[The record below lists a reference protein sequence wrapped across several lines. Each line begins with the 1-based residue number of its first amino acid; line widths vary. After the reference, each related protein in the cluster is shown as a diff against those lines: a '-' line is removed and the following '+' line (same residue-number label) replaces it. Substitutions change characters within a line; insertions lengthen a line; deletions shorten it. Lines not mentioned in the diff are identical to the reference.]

1 MFHNMWILVANN
13 TWLSEK
19 SLVFALLIIA
29 TSAVA
34 LTNGVNSMLNNNP
47 VAQAQQQQEQ
57 TKINKIWETPDE
69 LKNPESVVYA
79 PKQDTLFVSN
89 IDGKPDE
96 KDQKGFISKVSLSN
110 GSITQ
115 LNWITG
121 LNAPKG
127 MVISNNDG
135 KLYVSDITDLVEID
149 IASGKIIKRYNAPGS
164 TFLNDVAS
172 DNQGN
177 IYVSDTR
184 TNSIY
189 KLDTTL
195 KSNNTSS
202 LLLQVWLQSPELN
215 GPNGLLYVDNNK
227 NRLIVVSLGSD
238 PSKPGGGMKVVD
250 LENKTISNLGKEGT
264 TTPVGRLDGIES
276 DSAGT
281 HYYVTDNP
289 VGKVY
294 TVNADGTGYE
304 TLIDLER
311 QGAADLEFIPNQNII
326 IIPLMQDNK
335 LAAYKLAE

>member
-1 MFHNMWILVANN
+1 MTILSTGIN
-13 TWLSEK
+13 S
-19 SLVFALLIIA
+19 
-29 TSAVA
+29 
-34 LTNGVNSMLNNNP
+34 SMLNNNQ
-47 VAQAQQQQEQ
+47 VVQAQQQEQ
-57 TKINKIWETPDE
+57 IKINKVWETPDE

-96 KDQKGFISKVSLSN
+96 KDQKGFISKVFPSN
-110 GSITQ
+110 GTITE

-127 MVISNNDG
+127 TVIYNDS
-135 KLYVSDITDLVEID
+135 KLYVSDISDLVEID
-149 IASGKIIKRYNAPGS
+149 IANGKIIKRYNAPGS
-164 TFLNDVAS
+164 AFLNDVAS

-189 KLDTTL
+189 KLDTNL

-202 LLLQVWLQSPELN
+202 LLQVWLQSPELN

-227 NRLIVVSLGSD
+227 NKLIVVSLGSD
-238 PSKPGGGMKVVD
+238 LSKPGGGMKVVD
-250 LENKTISNLGKEGT
+250 LENKTISSLGKEGT
-264 TTPVGRLDGIES
+264 TTPIGGLDGIES
-276 DSAGT
+276 DATGT

-294 TVNADGTGYE
+294 TVNADGTGYGI
-304 TLIDLER
+304 LIDLQR
-311 QGAADLEFIPNQNII
+311 QGTADLEFIPSQNMI
-326 IIPLMQDNK
+326 IIPIMQNNK
-335 LAAYKLAE
+335 VVDYKLVE

>member
-1 MFHNMWILVANN
+1 M
-13 TWLSEK
+13 LSEK
-19 SLVFALLIIA
+19 SLVFALLVIA

-47 VAQAQQQQEQ
+47 VAQAQAQAQQQQEQ
-57 TKINKIWETPDE
+57 TKINKIWETPSE
-69 LKNPESVVYA
+69 LKNPESLVYA

-127 MVISNNDG
+127 MVISNNDS
-135 KLYVSDITDLVEID
+135 KLYVSDIPDLVEID
-149 IASGKIIKRYNAPGS
+149 IASGKIIKPYNAPGS
-164 TFLNDVAS
+164 TFLNDVAF

-264 TTPVGRLDGIES
+264 TTPVGILDGIES

-304 TLIDLER
+304 TLIDLEK

>member
-1 MFHNMWILVANN
+1 MIANN
-13 TWLSEK
+13 RRFSEK
-19 SLVFALLIIA
+19 SLIYALLIIIA
-29 TSAVA
+29 TSEMTI
-34 LTNGVNSMLNNNP
+34 LSTGINSSTLNNNQ
-47 VAQAQQQQEQ
+47 VVQAQQQEQ
-57 TKINKIWETPDE
+57 IKINKVWETPDE

-96 KDQKGFISKVSLSN
+96 KDQKGFISKVFPSN
-110 GSITQ
+110 GTITE

-127 MVISNNDG
+127 MVIYNDS
-135 KLYVSDITDLVEID
+135 KLYVSDISDLVEID
-149 IASGKIIKRYNAPGS
+149 IANGKIIKRYNAPGS
-164 TFLNDVAS
+164 AFLNDVAS

-189 KLDTTL
+189 KLDTNL

-202 LLLQVWLQSPELN
+202 LLQVWLQSPELN

-227 NRLIVVSLGSD
+227 NKLIVVSLGSD
-238 PSKPGGGMKVVD
+238 LSKPGGGMKVVD
-250 LENKTISNLGKEGT
+250 LENKTISSLGKEGT
-264 TTPVGRLDGIES
+264 TTPIGGLDGIES
-276 DSAGT
+276 DATGT

-294 TVNADGTGYE
+294 TVNADGTGYGI
-304 TLIDLER
+304 LIDLQR
-311 QGAADLEFIPNQNII
+311 QGTADLEFIPSQNMI
-326 IIPLMQDNK
+326 IIPIMQDNK
-335 LAAYKLAE
+335 VVDYKLVE

>member
-1 MFHNMWILVANN
+1 MFHNMWILFANN

-19 SLVFALLIIA
+19 SLVLALLIMA

-47 VAQAQQQQEQ
+47 VVQAQQQEE

-79 PKQDTLFVSN
+79 PKQDSLFVSN

-110 GSITQ
+110 GSITE

-127 MVISNNDG
+127 MVISNNDS

-149 IASGKIIKRYNAPGS
+149 IASGKIIKHYNAPGS

>member
-1 MFHNMWILVANN
+1 MWILVANN

-57 TKINKIWETPDE
+57 TKINKIWETPGE

-189 KLDTTL
+189 KLDTNL

-202 LLLQVWLQSPELN
+202 SLLQVWLQSPELN

-304 TLIDLER
+304 TLIDLGR
-311 QGAADLEFIPNQNII
+311 QGTADLEFIPSQNII
-326 IIPLMQDNK
+326 IIPIMQDNK